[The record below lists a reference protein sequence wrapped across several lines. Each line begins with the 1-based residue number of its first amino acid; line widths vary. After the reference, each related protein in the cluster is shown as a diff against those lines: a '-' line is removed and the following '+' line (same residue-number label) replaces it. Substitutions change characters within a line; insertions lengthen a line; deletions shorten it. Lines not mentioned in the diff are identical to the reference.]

1 MVKVEKLK
9 WKESRVDSSLLG
21 KRWNSRDIVEI
32 GKSNARRLLPGTF

>member
-21 KRWNSRDIVEI
+21 KRWSSRDIVEI
-32 GKSNARRLLPGTF
+32 GKSDAGRLLE